1 MTATAPPAAPPAPA
15 RIPLGRRATD
25 AARDRVDALLAFDPG
40 FNQLLLAVGIVVGVA
55 ASLGIVYLFMQAT
68 HALWIEPP
76 AGVRL
81 PPAQLAALAAQHHGE
96 TLLAMLIGGIIG
108 MLSTFAVV
116 DTEPR
121 QVTTTMALMPIPMLA
136 SMALSIQFLHDRT
149 IGILAMAVVM
159 GVGAY
164 LPKFTPQIGQRA
176 FAFGQMLFVGYLI
189 GFLSRGAI
197 VTHDLGWIAAVMWVA
212 IAVNLVLKLA
222 IFLPLRRGAL
232 DRTIRAFFARSQ
244 AVVVTAAELY
254 RGGGVPGHERRRT
267 RRRLARRLNRLNEGA
282 LIADALLETN
292 APIADE
298 AHARLFDSE
307 LIMQNIGRL
316 ADALV
321 DCELPGDV
329 HRAIGDCLATVR
341 DSHGARAGDGLE
353 TLRRY
358 ACEEE
363 ATRTHPLQTGR
374 VIRMADALVGWTLA
388 RRRWRQDI
396 TPADREAS
404 VPFQPAV
411 SLMFGNLPGSALVSR
426 EAAAPQGS
434 WRARLGL
441 DLPAQTAIRLT
452 IAVASAAAIGSVLS
466 ERRFYWAVLA
476 VFISFMGTFT
486 SGEQVLK
493 AINRVGGTVIG
504 ILLGSLLAHAIGAS
518 TWSVAVVLGALGLGI
533 YFMRASYALMVIGI
547 TITVSQLYVQLGE
560 YSNQLLLL
568 RLEETAIGAAVAVL
582 AAIVVFPVRTR
593 QATRVATRDYY
604 DLLGQLLGRIVAR
617 LEGDDDATP
626 LSGLSRSLDSA
637 GHQLRSAALPLA
649 RQPFRRD
656 DVQHNLLLFGQAS
669 HHARNLAARLTPDSE
684 LGPAVREAAAAT
696 LRSQRRLIG
705 ALRVR
710 LDSTISPG
718 AFAAPADD
726 GAAGP
731 LTQELRRFGDLLGL
745 ALDDRGTLDERQF
758 LRHLARLDETLAELG
773 DNLSGARPVSALSW
787 PGSPGRHRA
796 GREPVQ
802 RA

>member
-1 MTATAPPAAPPAPA
+1 MTATAPPPPPALADPA
-15 RIPLGRRATD
+15 RIPLRRRATG

-40 FNQLLLAVGIVVGVA
+40 FNQLLLAVGIAAGVA
-55 ASLGIVYLFMQAT
+55 ASLGVVYLFVQAT

-76 AGVRL
+76 PGVRL
-81 PPAQLAALAAQHHGE
+81 PAAQLVALAAQHHGE

-121 QVTTTMALMPIPMLA
+121 QVTLTMGLMPIPMLA
-136 SMALSIQFLHDRT
+136 SMALSIQLAHDRT
-149 IGILAMAVVM
+149 LGILAMAMVM
-159 GVGAY
+159 GIGAY
-164 LPKFTPQIGQRA
+164 LPKFTPRIGQRA

-197 VTHDLGWIAAVMWVA
+197 VTRDLGWIAAIMWVA

-232 DRTIRAFFARSQ
+232 DRTVRAFFARSQ
-244 AVVVTAAELY
+244 AVVVAAAELY
-254 RGGGVPGHERRRT
+254 GGVAGAERERT
-267 RRRLARRLNRLNEGA
+267 RRRLGRRLNRLNESA

-292 APIADE
+292 APIAHE

-307 LIMQNIGRL
+307 LIVQNIGRL
-316 ADALV
+316 SDVLV
-321 DCELPGDV
+321 DADLPADV
-329 HRAIGDCLATVR
+329 QRAIGDCLAAVR
-341 DSHGARAGDGLE
+341 DSRGARVGDGVQ

-358 ACEEE
+358 ACREE
-363 ATRTHPLQTGR
+363 AMRTHPLETGR
-374 VIRMADALVGWTLA
+374 VIRLADALVGWTLA
-388 RRRWRQDI
+388 RERWQQEI
-396 TPADREAS
+396 TPADRAAS
-404 VPFQPAV
+404 VHFQPAV
-411 SLMFGNLPGSALVSR
+411 SLMFGNLPGSALVSQ
-426 EAAAPQGS
+426 EAAAPRGS

-452 IAVASAAAIGSVLS
+452 IAVASAAALGSVLS

-486 SGEQVLK
+486 SGEQVFK
-493 AINRVGGTVIG
+493 AINRVAGTVVG
-504 ILLGSLLAHAIGAS
+504 ILLGSLLAHAIGDS
-518 TWSVAVVLGALGLGI
+518 TWSVPIVLGALSLGI

-560 YSNQLLLL
+560 YSNELLVL

-582 AAIVVFPVRTR
+582 AAMVVFPVRTR

-604 DLLGQLLGRIVAR
+604 DLLAQLLARIVAR
-617 LEGDDDATP
+617 LEGEPEDEETP

-649 RQPFRRD
+649 RTPFRRD
-656 DVQHNLLLFGQAS
+656 EVQHNLLLFGHAS
-669 HHARNLAARLTPDSE
+669 HHARNLAARLSPDAE
-684 LGPAVREAAAAT
+684 LGPAVREAATST

-705 ALRVR
+705 ALGVR
-710 LDSTISPG
+710 LDSTISPHALG
-718 AFAAPADD
+718 GSVGD
-726 GAAGP
+726 GGP
-731 LTQELRRFGDLLGL
+731 LTQELRRHGDLLGL
-745 ALDDRGTLDERQF
+745 ALEDQGTLDERQF

-773 DNLSGARPVSALSW
+773 DNLSRARPLSERAARRER
-787 PGSPGRHRA
+787 SGRRR
-796 GREPVQ
+796 GPVLDD
-802 RA
+802 R